1 MPYKLELY
9 QIPLPF
15 DAPEFCAYVKVVA
28 LGTDATLYT
37 PLTKLVV
44 EPVTLTYIPTF
55 NPCAE
60 PVVTVAISEDDITLV
75 IDPSVALVSCTN
87 AVTEQP
93 AVPVL
98 AASNSIK
105 IEFTPLEPLFAV

>member
-9 QIPLPF
+9 QMLYHLMHQSF
-15 DAPEFCAYVKVVA
+15 VRMCVVA

-93 AVPVL
+93 QYQY
-98 AASNSIK
+98 
-105 IEFTPLEPLFAV
+105 